1 MLYNLDEICLIPSEL
16 TDVNSRSECDVY
28 KDNKLPLYISPMTS
42 LIDAGNI
49 DNFELL
55 GFNTILPRTLA
66 LDYRMEMLAQG
77 YTVAFGLKEA
87 EHIYNRLNVLK
98 INNQL
103 NYVPHICIDQANG
116 HMSSLLNICKK
127 FKDSLG
133 INGVWLVVGN
143 IANPDTYFKYAEV
156 GVDAIRVGIGSGNV
170 CTTSIQTGIHYPMG
184 SLIINCY
191 KAKQEVV
198 KKIDEEYQLYNLIS
212 DSIQESFKYK
222 SSPLIIADGGFKN
235 IDQIIKALALGADY
249 VMLGEIVA
257 HSKEA
262 CGEVSWQLLD
272 GIHCDA
278 RLYYGMSTEKAQTYI
293 NETSSFQNNIKHSE
307 GICKWV
313 PVEYSISEWK
323 ESFIHGLKSAM
334 SYTNA
339 IKLEDFIGKVEY
351 NTMSQNTINQY
362 TQNKKVYKWQ

>member
-16 TDVNSRSECDVY
+16 TNVNSRSECEVY

-55 GFNTILPRTLA
+55 GFNSILPRTLA

-87 EHIYNRLNVLK
+87 EHIYDRLNTLK

-133 INGVWLVVGN
+133 IDGVWLVVGN
-143 IANPDTYFKYAEV
+143 IANPNTYFKYAEV

-191 KAKQEVV
+191 RAKQEVA
-198 KKIDEEYQLYNLIS
+198 KIIA
-212 DSIQESFKYK
+212 IQESIKYK
-222 SSPLIIADGGFKN
+222 STPLIIADGGFKN

-257 HSKEA
+257 RSEEA
-262 CGEVSWQLLD
+262 CGEVSWKLL
-272 GIHCDA
+272 GNIHCDS

-313 PVEYSISEWK
+313 PVEYSINEWK

-362 TQNKKVYKWQ
+362 TQNKKAYKWQ